1 MNEQANIEARRRIQE
16 ELDRTNLRLDALRA
30 NRPEE
35 LESGG
40 DNTPL
45 SETSDIAQASEQ
57 RDSETQQIDWL
68 VNRSVDLNDAL
79 SRIDRGTYG
88 LCAVCGRA
96 IEPERLRA
104 VPEAALCLRD
114 QADVERA
121 HPHPAPS
128 PGAHPL
134 D

>member
-1 MNEQANIEARRRIQE
+1 MDEHARTEARLRIQE
-16 ELDRTNLRLDALRA
+16 ELDRTNLRLDALRDT
-30 NRPEE
+30 RPQE
-35 LESGG
+35 LEGGG
-40 DNTPL
+40 DNTPM
-45 SETSDIAQASEQ
+45 SEAADTAQAVEARESEM
-57 RDSETQQIDWL
+57 QQIDWL

-79 SRIDRGTYG
+79 RRIDRGTYG
-88 LCAVCGRA
+88 VCAVCGRA

-114 QADVERA
+114 QADAERG